1 MRVFAASKFLL
12 KSLFSE
18 RATGIVGALCLA
30 LLAVSF
36 FLGNINIAVKHKL
49 LEDALIASEGFI
61 MTLIA
66 ILYAFFAME
75 KERKG
80 GIFVF
85 IMVGGVNRTAYLLSQ
100 FIALFGAVLLLFALF
115 LVVDFVFLEIFAGSF
130 GLEFLTRL
138 IFLTLSSAML
148 AFLTLTLAR
157 YVSNTNAVIYS
168 LLLFFIG
175 SGADELV
182 LYAASKDERSLT
194 LFSDFIYYFLPN
206 FSFFDPLALSA
217 AESFVFL
224 YFALYSSLLFF
235 AALHRFKKEA
245 LRVG

>member
-1 MRVFAASKFLL
+1 VRVFAASKFLL
-12 KSLFSE
+12 KSLLSE
-18 RATGIVGALCLA
+18 RATGVVGALCFA

-36 FLGNINIAVKHKL
+36 FLGDINIAVKHKL

-85 IMVGGVNRTAYLLSQ
+85 ILVSGASRAAYLLSQ
-100 FIALFGAVLLLFALF
+100 FIALFGAVLFLFALF
-115 LVVDFVFLEIFAGSF
+115 LVVDFVFLEVFAGSF
-130 GLEFLTRL
+130 GVGFLMRL
-138 IFLTLSSAML
+138 LYLTLSSAML

-168 LLLFFIG
+168 ILLFFIG
-175 SGADELV
+175 NGADELV
-182 LYAASKDERSLT
+182 LYAKGTSAP
-194 LFSDFIYYFLPN
+194 FSYFIYYVLPN

-217 AESFVFL
+217 EEPFVFL
-224 YFALYSSLLFF
+224 YFALYSSLLFVV
-235 AALHRFKKEA
+235 ALFKFKKEA